1 MRLCRQA
8 LRWCSLAPSAW
19 HRCLQAW
26 RQCAPLPAAI
36 TAFSCPLL
44 HHGERHLSAEWPAG
58 SASFTDS
65 SQDTHV
71 PEPTPALLEA
81 VWLSLAPEHTRDK
94 TGNLA
99 LGNLVQSLLDMGF
112 SHTQV
117 VQLFNLQPRLAPQQR
132 LAVASELMLLGL
144 YPNSVLHVLQ
154 RSPNVLRMSVK
165 QLKDR
170 GERLRQLGLSEGHL
184 KHVVSRCPPIFTL
197 PGKKIDATVRLFK
210 EKCLFTMDQ
219 VMEILRSCPN
229 VLLKEPSDLEYKF
242 QYAFFRM
249 GVKHKDVV
257 KSGFFRAP
265 FTVIRSR
272 HVFLERRGLYQTP
285 DKKGQ
290 TQVINAKLKEIIWL
304 SDKDFLAQ
312 LACASLEEYDV
323 FKKLLAR
330 EEEEEEEED
339 RDSEDEDEDSEGE
352 GELPDHE

>member
-1 MRLCRQA
+1 MRLSRQA

-19 HRCLQAW
+19 HRFLQA
-26 RQCAPLPAAI
+26 
-36 TAFSCPLL
+36 
-44 HHGERHLSAEWPAG
+44 
-58 SASFTDS
+58 
-65 SQDTHV
+65 DTHV

-94 TGNLA
+94 TGNLV

-112 SHTQV
+112 SHT
-117 VQLFNLQPRLAPQQR
+117 
-132 LAVASELMLLGL
+132 
-144 YPNSVLHVLQ
+144 Q

-170 GERLRQLGLSEGHL
+170 GEHLRQLGLSEGHL

-210 EKCLFTMDQ
+210 EKCLFTTDQ

-330 EEEEEEEED
+330 EEEEEEEEK
-339 RDSEDEDEDSEGE
+339 RTDSEDEDEDSEGE
-352 GELPDHE
+352 GELPDHETRIHALHLCYAGFGSTCPSWWRMVGGGGYVAFSSAPLAAHEIAQCMADLSLLSEGDFMVCKGSVAHS